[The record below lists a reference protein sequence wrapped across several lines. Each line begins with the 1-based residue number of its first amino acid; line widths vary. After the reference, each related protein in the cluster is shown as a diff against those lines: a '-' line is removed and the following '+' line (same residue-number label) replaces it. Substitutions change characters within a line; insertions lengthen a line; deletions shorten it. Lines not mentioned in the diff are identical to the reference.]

1 MQKLEIV
8 REKIESKYR
17 VVKSDVDLEWN
28 RAIDL
33 CMNIINA
40 HISRENTP
48 EITRSSRDSQFGEC
62 SQREVY
68 MKAYE
73 DALNEDSVSEAF
85 LADCKRVAQKYK
97 KDNDG
102 WVSVE
107 DRLPEKN
114 EYFVDTS
121 SNKEF
126 PNGYY
131 RRLEIAYMT
140 DTVEY
145 IHGYYDGY
153 KWMDEYLDAIKN
165 VVAWRIHEPYRPER
179 SRENEN

>member
-1 MQKLEIV
+1 MKTTEVTEMCPHCQNEVTVQWNAEKDGYELYCPYCGFPIMLCSMCDARDGKVCDWEEIKGCKHSDE
-8 REKIESKYR
+8 RYR
-17 VVKSDVDLEWN
+17 DYFYKNLS
-28 RAIDL
+28 
-33 CMNIINA
+33 C
-40 HISRENTP
+40 ENVE
-48 EITRSSRDSQFGEC
+48 EIARSSRD
-62 SQREVY
+62 
-68 MKAYE
+68 
-73 DALNEDSVSEAF
+73 
-85 LADCKRVAQKYK
+85 
-97 KDNDG
+97 NDG
-102 WVSVE
+102 WIPVE
-107 DRLPEKN
+107 ERLPEKN

-145 IHGYYDGY
+145 IHGYYDGH

-179 SRENEN
+179 SRNEE

>member
-1 MQKLEIV
+1 MQKLE
-8 REKIESKYR
+8 KILEEMKESSIMVATSKEHYIHPQDGR
-17 VVKSDVDLEWN
+17 FVEEVVLLNDVEE
-28 RAIDL
+28 
-33 CMNIINA
+33 IIRKHMSGKGKDA
-40 HISRENTP
+40 H
-48 EITRSSRDSQFGEC
+48 
-62 SQREVY
+62 
-68 MKAYE
+68 M
-73 DALNEDSVSEAF
+73 
-85 LADCKRVAQKYK
+85 
-97 KDNDG
+97 NDG
-102 WVSVE
+102 WIPVE
-107 DRLPEKN
+107 ERLPEKN

-179 SRENEN
+179 SRENEK